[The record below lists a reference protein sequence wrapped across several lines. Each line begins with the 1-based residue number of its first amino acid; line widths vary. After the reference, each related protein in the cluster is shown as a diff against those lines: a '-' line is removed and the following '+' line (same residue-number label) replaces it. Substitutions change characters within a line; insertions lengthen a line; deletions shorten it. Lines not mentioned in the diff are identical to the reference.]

1 MPKKIPAPTDNW
13 TYYPQ
18 MLPTGVI
25 DFKDKEAAVR
35 MYVKYAFNRL
45 MRMLKVNGLDP
56 EKDPPEMFLKLNAF
70 THGHSAIVEYDG
82 KLWSLWGNFA
92 EKPDAYYLPTK
103 YIIANPYLNY
113 YKTLDIKEDMVLHK
127 NDSMMMGFLPICN
140 RYASMIAETDVTL
153 MMADTNTRAQMIISA
168 QDDRT
173 AAAAK
178 TWIDKLQ
185 KGDLDVIGETPFLE
199 GLKTNPYAGSS
210 LATTISQTIELRQY
224 IRGCWWNDVGLQMNW
239 NGKREALNSAETGM
253 NEQYLKPILEDVL
266 ENWSEMCEGV
276 NKKYVRNWSVELGE
290 SWKEPRSESEADQD
304 PNQENKEG
312 GEDGERKETD

>member
-25 DFKDKEAAVR
+25 DFRDKEAAVR

-45 MRMLKVNGLDP
+45 MKMLKVNGLDL

-70 THGHSAIVEYDG
+70 THGQSAIVDYED
-82 KLWSLWGNFA
+82 KLWSLWGNFS
-92 EKPDAYYLPTK
+92 EKPDAYYFPTK

-113 YKTLDIKEDMVLHK
+113 YRTLDIKNDMVLHK

-140 RYASMIAETDVTL
+140 RYASMMAETDITL

-168 QDDRT
+168 SDDRT

-178 TWIDKLQ
+178 QWIDKLQ
-185 KGDLDVIGETPFLE
+185 KGDLDVIGETAFLE
-199 GLKTNPYAGSS
+199 GLKTNPYSGSQ
-210 LATTISQTIELRQY
+210 LASTLSQTIELRQY
-224 IRGCWWNDVGLQMNW
+224 IRGCWWNDMGLQMNW
-239 NGKREALNSAETGM
+239 NGKREALNSSETSM
-253 NEQYLKPILEDVL
+253 NESYLKPMAEDVL
-266 ENWSEMCEGV
+266 DCWTEMCNAV
-276 NKKYVRNWSVELGE
+276 NKKYGRNWSVELTGE
-290 SWKEPRSESEADQD
+290 WAEKEDPEEDQTEEVSEDETEKAD
-304 PNQENKEG
+304 
-312 GEDGERKETD
+312 